1 LIRLTGAPLARQD
14 ATMPYQQLMMAVYGC
29 AELSGPECHRA
40 EKDPGGQLRRPAFG
54 LERSRLVNAPFTR
67 SGWQAVL
74 SAFDAGRAAGHFRQ
88 LEVHAFGGVANTLS
102 RGATAYVH
110 RDALFCVNYR
120 DTIADP
126 AVADTAGRSAAQSWV
141 DSGFGTIDP
150 YSSGESY
157 QNWID
162 PDLPDWKQ
170 AYYAENYPRLVRVK
184 RAYDPSSFFTF
195 NQGIGS

>member
-1 LIRLTGAPLARQD
+1 
-14 ATMPYQQLMMAVYGC
+14 
-29 AELSGPECHRA
+29 
-40 EKDPGGQLRRPAFG
+40 
-54 LERSRLVNAPFTR
+54 
-67 SGWQAVL
+67 VL
-74 SAFDAGRAAGHFRQ
+74 SAFGAGRAAGHFRQ